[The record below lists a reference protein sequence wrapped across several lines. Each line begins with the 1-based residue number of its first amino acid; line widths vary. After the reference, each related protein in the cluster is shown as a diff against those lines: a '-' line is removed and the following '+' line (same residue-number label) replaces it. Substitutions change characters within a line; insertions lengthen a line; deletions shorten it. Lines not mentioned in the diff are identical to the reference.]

1 MNRYLHF
8 KLVKIG
14 RKVKKSPFLNK
25 YFPKFK
31 DPVYWAGDRMSFARA
46 GFIGMFCM
54 MLPVPFQMLLGSILA
69 YSVRANIPLATA
81 LAWITNPLTMGPI
94 WYGGY
99 RFGTWL
105 LNSSSSDTISNQ
117 TQNIPLASSQWFS
130 EVFPQIWQ
138 PFFLGNIVMGLI
150 LGSLLYTLIA
160 YFPMFK
166 QLTIKLVFMHRDK
179 NSSQN

>member
-8 KLVKIG
+8 KLIQIG

-25 YFPKFK
+25 YFPRFK
-31 DPVYWAGDRMSFARA
+31 DPVYWAGDRLSFARA

-54 MLPVPFQMLLGSILA
+54 MLPVPFQMLFGSILA
-69 YSVRANIPLATA
+69 YMVRANIPLATA

-105 LNSSSSDTISNQ
+105 LDSPSPDAISNQ
-117 TQNIPLASSQWFS
+117 TLNIPFASSQWFS
-130 EVFPQIWQ
+130 DVFPQIWQ
-138 PFFLGNIVMGLI
+138 PFFLGNIVLGLI
-150 LGSLLYTLIA
+150 IGSLLYLLIA
-160 YFPMFK
+160 YFPILK
-166 QLTIKLVFMHRDK
+166 QLVLKLAFK
-179 NSSQN
+179 NLNNNANHH